1 MCLWKVGEWESSYS
15 LFWGSGDAARGYSG
29 QQATPERRALWGGWE
44 SITSKCPPSWS
55 FHCSTSLSCFVGLD
69 LTLDISLSLHITLNN
84 CHPYKKKQ
92 RAIKLAKPFGRAS
105 YIPALWECI
114 LVSIMHS
121 RGCFCDMGSPVLLP
135 CDLWEASR
143 RRGRNRN
150 FGIWFFIVFL
160 QRCGNIQQ
168 KYPLTFPGLLSLVY
182 FYHAITLSTRNPCVL
197 CFLCTHMFLKLSR
210 GKDTPTRTT
219 HTHTHRNTF
228 TPQRLRAYEANQ
240 STDTHTSH
248 FSREEEDVFL
258 T

>member
-1 MCLWKVGEWESSYS
+1 MCVCERWESERAPIRYFGDLGMLRGVTRGNRPRLSGGLCEEGGS
-15 LFWGSGDAARGYSG
+15 WLQANVLHHDHSIAVHLFHV
-29 QQATPERRALWGGWE
+29 L
-44 SITSKCPPSWS
+44 
-55 FHCSTSLSCFVGLD
+55 LD
-69 LTLDISLSLHITLNN
+69 LTWPWTYHSHFISLSTTVTHIK
-84 CHPYKKKQ
+84 KKKQ

-105 YIPALWECI
+105 YIPALWECT

-168 KYPLTFPGLLSLVY
+168 KNPLTSPGLLSLVY

-197 CFLCTHMFLKLSR
+197 FFLCTHMFLKLSR

-219 HTHTHRNTF
+219 HTHRNTF
-228 TPQRLRAYEANQ
+228 TPQRLRAYEANP
-240 STDTHTSH
+240 STDTHIA
-248 FSREEEDVFL
+248 FL
-258 T
+258 